1 MPKFTS
7 EEAVEIELL
16 LWEYDR
22 DGSIAI
28 DNFIHREPEL
38 RGQRRPQESQRAYL
52 SYLNRRKGWR
62 RPGLSTK
69 PDESLGAI

>member
-1 MPKFTS
+1 MPIFTS
-7 EEAVEIELL
+7 EEAVEVELL

-38 RGQRRPQESQRAYL
+38 SRTNL
-52 SYLNRRKGWR
+52 
-62 RPGLSTK
+62 
-69 PDESLGAI
+69 

>member
-1 MPKFTS
+1 MGVESS

-38 RGQRRPQESQRAYL
+38 SRRMAVNVIPKNS
-52 SYLNRRKGWR
+52 NG
-62 RPGLSTK
+62 PT
-69 PDESLGAI
+69 

>member
-1 MPKFTS
+1 M
-7 EEAVEIELL
+7 EIALL

-38 RGQRRPQESQRAYL
+38 SGKVALNVIPKHLRRTYLAYL
-52 SYLNRRKGWR
+52 HRRKG
-62 RPGLSTK
+62 
-69 PDESLGAI
+69 